1 MGLLIIAIIAAAII
15 FTVLIIYFIF
25 FFNFVF
31 LGHNLPTGKEAQALV
46 EKFLVSN
53 GKTSAAFFD
62 LGCATGIFSCA
73 LKEHL
78 PNLNIT
84 AADKDCLRILLAK
97 LRAKL
102 LKRDVNFITKNI
114 FALDVSRADVVY
126 TYLWYSVMPPL
137 EKKLLAELKPGA
149 IVIAN
154 ESFFPTWR
162 PVKVIDIYPGK
173 NNSERLFIYKK

>member
-1 MGLLIIAIIAAAII
+1 MLMLTSSIIAAVIV
-15 FTVLIIYFIF
+15 FSVLIIYFIF

-46 EKFLVSN
+46 EKFLISN
-53 GKTSAAFFD
+53 GKTNAAFFD

-78 PNLNIT
+78 PSLNIT
-84 AADKDCLRILLAK
+84 AVDKDCLRILLAHV
-97 LRAKL
+97 RAKL
-102 LKRDVNFITKNI
+102 LKRNVNFIAKNI

-162 PVKVIDIYPGK
+162 PVKVINIYPGK
-173 NNSERLFIYKK
+173 KNSEQIFIYKK

>member
-1 MGLLIIAIIAAAII
+1 MLLLILAIVATIII
-15 FTVLIIYFIF
+15 FSTLIIYFIF
-25 FFNFVF
+25 FFNSVL
-31 LGHNLPTGKEAQALV
+31 LGHNLPTGKEARELV

-53 GKTSAAFFD
+53 GKTNAAFFD

-73 LKEHL
+73 LKGRF
-78 PNLNIT
+78 PSLNIT
-84 AADKDCLRILLAK
+84 ATDKDGLRVLLAK
-97 LRAKL
+97 WRAKL
-102 LKRDVNFITKNI
+102 LKRDVKFITKNI

-137 EKKLLAELKPGA
+137 EKKLLDELKPGA

-162 PVKVIDIYPGK
+162 PVKVIDIYPEK
-173 NNSERLFIYKK
+173 NNSERLFFYKK